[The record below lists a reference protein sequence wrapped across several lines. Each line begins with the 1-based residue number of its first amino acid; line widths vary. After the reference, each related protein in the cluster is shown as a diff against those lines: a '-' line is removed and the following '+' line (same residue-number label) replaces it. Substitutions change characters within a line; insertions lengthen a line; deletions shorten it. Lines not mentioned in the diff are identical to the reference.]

1 MMDLQAAIGLHQ
13 PAHLEERLQRRQ
25 AIWSAYDRAFATL
38 PLRLPPPTLDG
49 DRHARHLYCVLVDER
64 VTGMSRD
71 ALQRRLDER
80 GLSTSIHFRALHLQ
94 PFYRERFGYTRGMF
108 PAAEAISD
116 STLSLPLS
124 AAMTPETVDRVI
136 EAVHDSFL

>member
-1 MMDLQAAIGLHQ
+1 
-13 PAHLEERLQRRQ
+13 
-25 AIWSAYDRAFATL
+25 
-38 PLRLPPPTLDG
+38 
-49 DRHARHLYCVLVDER
+49 
-64 VTGMSRD
+64 MSRD
-71 ALQRRLDER
+71 ALQQRLGER
-80 GLSTSIHFRALHLQ
+80 GVSTSIHFRAVHLHPYYQ
-94 PFYRERFGYTRGMF
+94 ERFGFTRGMF